1 MKLKKYE
8 YKVKKNIVNKELKEF
23 KDIYNK
29 LYPINLNG
37 VFNKCAYLLDV
48 PMEEIKEFAKKEQL
62 IDINYIPRV
71 HYNDKCV
78 NSKMDWHINLILIS
92 TIVNFANAQEIIKHF
107 DKDYPIAEL
116 TVDDIKTNL
125 VYWSN
130 NLHNNASKYINDY
143 LNHFNITNPDELLK
157 DKITYYSNHYKDI
170 DTITNGIDLYS
181 PMVNCQ
187 VHACVKLDQVNY
199 GNEDK
204 VFKKGVNIRVYGSE
218 RNESIKS
225 VRTLDG
231 SKCLYMPL
239 DIKMKLFSW
248 YYQDSK
254 SCRKYLRTIA
264 KDIFPNKKNEEHSIF
279 NLFTIMTVFNK
290 RNPDR
295 LIQLDDNS
303 IEILKEDLRHIF
315 NNYKDDTIIH
325 NVSLE
330 TSPVHQKATSELI
343 SIREDVVVKE
353 EEITLQNDS
362 IDEINEI
369 NKSESFEEWMNKPT
383 EMDNE
388 MDEFNNKLSND
399 DYFSKLVNGE
409 I

>member
-8 YKVKKNIVNKELKEF
+8 YEVKKNIVNKELKEF

-48 PMEEIKEFAKKEQL
+48 PMEEIKNYARQERL

-71 HYNDKCV
+71 HYSDKCV

-92 TIVNFANAQEIIKHF
+92 TIVNFVNTQEIIKHF
-107 DKDYPIAEL
+107 DKDYPLASL

-143 LNHFNITNPDELLK
+143 LNHFNITNPDELIK

-181 PMVNCQ
+181 PMVSCHIN
-187 VHACVKLDQVNY
+187 ACNKLDQVNY

-204 VFKKGVNIRVYGSE
+204 VFKKSVNIRVYGGE

-239 DIKMKLFSW
+239 EIKMKLFSW
-248 YYQDSK
+248 YNQDSK

-295 LIQLDDNS
+295 LSQLDDNS
-303 IEILKEDLRHIF
+303 IEILKEDLNHIF
-315 NNYKDDTIIH
+315 NNYKDDTVIR
-325 NVSLE
+325 NA
-330 TSPVHQKATSELI
+330 SPVHQKATSEVI

-353 EEITLQNDS
+353 EEIDVQNDS
-362 IDEINEI
+362 NDEI

-383 EMDNE
+383 EMD
-388 MDEFNNKLSND
+388 EFYDKLSND
-399 DYFSKLVNGE
+399 DFFSKLVNGE
-409 I
+409 IE

>member
-8 YKVKKNIVNKELKEF
+8 FEIKKNIVNKEMKEF

-48 PMEEIKEFAKKEQL
+48 PMEEIKNYARQERL

-71 HYNDKCV
+71 HYSDNNV

-92 TIVNFANAQEIIKHF
+92 TIVNFANTQVIIKHF
-107 DKDYPIAEL
+107 DKDYPLAEL

-125 VYWSN
+125 VYWTN

-187 VHACVKLDQVNY
+187 VHACIKLDQVNY

-204 VFKKGVNIRVYGSE
+204 VFKKSVNIRVYGSE

-231 SKCLYMPL
+231 SKCLYIPL
-239 DIKMKLFSW
+239 EIKMKLFSW
-248 YYQDSK
+248 YNQDSK

-264 KDIFPNKKNEEHSIF
+264 KDIFPNKKNEEGSIF
-279 NLFTIMTVFNK
+279 NLYKVMTAFNK

-295 LIQLDDNS
+295 LSKLDDNS
-303 IEILKEDLRHIF
+303 IEILKEDLNHIF
-315 NNYKDDTIIH
+315 GNYKDNTDI
-325 NVSLE
+325 LYA
-330 TSPVHQKATSELI
+330 SPVHQKATSEVI

-353 EEITLQNDS
+353 EELTLQNDY
-362 IDEINEI
+362 IDEMNEMNEMNEI

-383 EMDNE
+383 EI
-388 MDEFNNKLSND
+388 DEFNNKLSND
-399 DYFSKLVNGE
+399 DYFTKLVNGE

>member
-8 YKVKKNIVNKELKEF
+8 YEVKKNIVNKELKEF

-71 HYNDKCV
+71 HYSDKCV

-92 TIVNFANAQEIIKHF
+92 TIVNFANTQEIIKHF
-107 DKDYPIAEL
+107 DKDYPLASL

-130 NLHNNASKYINDY
+130 NLHNNASKYIKDY
-143 LNHFNITNPDELLK
+143 LNHFNITRPDELIK
-157 DKITYYSNHYKDI
+157 DKITYYSNHYKDL
-170 DTITNGIDLYS
+170 DTITTGIDLYS

-204 VFKKGVNIRVYGSE
+204 VFKKSVNIRVYGGE

-225 VRTLDG
+225 VRTIDG

-248 YYQDSK
+248 YNQDSK

-295 LIQLDDNS
+295 LSQLDDKS
-303 IEILKEDLRHIF
+303 IEILKEDLNHIF

-325 NVSLE
+325 SA
-330 TSPVHQKATSELI
+330 SPVHQKATSEVI

-353 EEITLQNDS
+353 EEIDDQNDS
-362 IDEINEI
+362 KEEINEI
-369 NKSESFEEWMNKPT
+369 NKSESFEECMNKPT
-383 EMDNE
+383 EI
-388 MDEFNNKLSND
+388 DEFNNKLSND
-399 DYFSKLVNGE
+399 DFFSKLVNGE

>member
-8 YKVKKNIVNKELKEF
+8 YEVNKNIVNKELKEF

-92 TIVNFANAQEIIKHF
+92 TIVNFANTQEIINHF
-107 DKDYPIAEL
+107 DKDYPLASL

-125 VYWSN
+125 VYWTN

-170 DTITNGIDLYS
+170 DTIINGIYLYS
-181 PMVNCQ
+181 PMVNCHIHQ
-187 VHACVKLDQVNY
+187 CIKLDQVNY
-199 GNEDK
+199 GNEDE
-204 VFKKGVNIRVYGSE
+204 VFKKNINIRVYGSE

-248 YYQDSK
+248 YNQDSK
-254 SCRKYLRTIA
+254 SCRKYLKEIS
-264 KDIFPNKKNEEHSIF
+264 KDIFPNKKNDEGSIF
-279 NLFTIMTVFNK
+279 NLYKVMTAFNK

-295 LIQLDDNS
+295 LSQLDDNS
-303 IEILKEDLRHIF
+303 IEILKEDLNYIF
-315 NNYKDDTIIH
+315 NNYKYDTIIH
-325 NVSLE
+325 NASSE
-330 TSPVHQKATSELI
+330 SSPVHQKATSEVI

-353 EEITLQNDS
+353 EEIDDQNDS
-362 IDEINEI
+362 KEEI

-383 EMDNE
+383 ERETTERELLYD
-388 MDEFNNKLSND
+388 KLSND
-399 DYFSKLVNGE
+399 DFFSKLVNGE
-409 I
+409 IE

>member
-71 HYNDKCV
+71 HYSDNNV

-92 TIVNFANAQEIIKHF
+92 TIVNFANTQAIIKHF
-107 DKDYPIAEL
+107 NKDYPIAEL

-130 NLHNNASKYINDY
+130 NLHNNASKYIKDY
-143 LNHFNITNPDELLK
+143 LNHFNITRPDELIK

-204 VFKKGVNIRVYGSE
+204 VFKKGVNIRVYGGE

-248 YYQDSK
+248 YNQDSR

-295 LIQLDDNS
+295 LSQLDDNS
-303 IEILKEDLRHIF
+303 IEILKEDLNHIF
-315 NNYKDDTIIH
+315 NNYKDDTVIH
-325 NVSLE
+325 NA
-330 TSPVHQKATSELI
+330 SPVHQKATSEVI
-343 SIREDVVVKE
+343 SIREDVVVNE
-353 EEITLQNDS
+353 EEIDDQNDS
-362 IDEINEI
+362 IDEMNEI
-369 NKSESFEEWMNKPT
+369 DKSELFEEVMNKPT

-388 MDEFNNKLSND
+388 MDEFYDKLSND
-399 DYFSKLVNGE
+399 DYFTKLVNGE
-409 I
+409 IE

>member
-8 YKVKKNIVNKELKEF
+8 YEVKKNIVNKELKEF

-92 TIVNFANAQEIIKHF
+92 TIVNFANTQEIIKHF

-143 LNHFNITNPDELLK
+143 LNHFNITNPDELIK

-170 DTITNGIDLYS
+170 DIITNGIDLYS

-231 SKCLYMPL
+231 SKCLYIPL
-239 DIKMKLFSW
+239 DIKMNLFSW

-254 SCRKYLRTIA
+254 SCRKYIRTIA

-295 LIQLDDNS
+295 LSKLDDNS
-303 IEILKEDLRHIF
+303 IEILKEDLNHIF
-315 NNYKDDTIIH
+315 NNYKDDTVIH
-325 NVSLE
+325 NATTE
-330 TSPVHQKATSELI
+330 YAPVHQKATSEVI
-343 SIREDVVVKE
+343 SIREDVVVNE
-353 EEITLQNDS
+353 EEIDDQNDS
-362 IDEINEI
+362 IDEIN
-369 NKSESFEEWMNKPT
+369 KSESYMNKPT
-383 EMDNE
+383 E

>member
-8 YKVKKNIVNKELKEF
+8 YEVKKNIVNKELKEF

-92 TIVNFANAQEIIKHF
+92 TIVNFANTQEIIKHF

-143 LNHFNITNPDELLK
+143 LNHFNITNPDELIK

-204 VFKKGVNIRVYGSE
+204 VFKKSVNIRVYGSE

-231 SKCLYMPL
+231 SKCLYIPL

-248 YYQDSK
+248 YNQDSK

-295 LIQLDDNS
+295 LSQLDDNS
-303 IEILKEDLRHIF
+303 IEIIKEDLNHIF
-315 NNYKDDTIIH
+315 NNYKDDTVIH
-325 NVSLE
+325 NA
-330 TSPVHQKATSELI
+330 SPVHQKATSELI
-343 SIREDVVVKE
+343 SIREDVVVNE
-353 EEITLQNDS
+353 EEIDDQNDS
-362 IDEINEI
+362 IDEID
-369 NKSESFEEWMNKPT
+369 KSELFEEVMNKPT

-388 MDEFNNKLSND
+388 MDEFYDKLSND
-399 DYFSKLVNGE
+399 DYFTKLVNGE
-409 I
+409 IE

>member
-8 YKVKKNIVNKELKEF
+8 YNIKKNIVNKELKEF

-48 PMEEIKEFAKKEQL
+48 PIEEIKNYARQESF

-71 HYNDKCV
+71 HYSDNNI

-92 TIVNFANAQEIIKHF
+92 TIVNFVNTQEIIKHF
-107 DKDYPIAEL
+107 DKDYPLAEL

-130 NLHNNASKYINDY
+130 NLHNNASKYIKDY
-143 LNHFNITNPDELLK
+143 LNHFNITNPDELIK
-157 DKITYYSNHYKDI
+157 DKINYYSNHYKDI

-181 PMVNCQ
+181 PMVSCHIN
-187 VHACVKLDQVNY
+187 ACNKLNQVNY

-204 VFKKGVNIRVYGSE
+204 VFKKSVNIRVYGGE

-231 SKCLYMPL
+231 SKCLYLPL
-239 DIKMKLFSW
+239 DIKMQLFSW
-248 YYQDSK
+248 YNKDSK
-254 SCRKYLRTIA
+254 SCRKYLKEIS
-264 KDIFPNKKNEEHSIF
+264 KDIFPNKKKEEGSIF
-279 NLFTIMTVFNK
+279 NLYKVITAFNK

-295 LIQLDDNS
+295 IINLDDNQ
-303 IEILKEDLRHIF
+303 IEILKDDLKTIF
-315 NNYKDDTIIH
+315 SYYKDSYEYAPVIKNDAME
-325 NVSLE
+325 NV
-330 TSPVHQKATSELI
+330 

-353 EEITLQNDS
+353 EEINDQNVS
-362 IDEINEI
+362 KDEGDMF
-369 NKSESFEEWMNKPT
+369 KFET
-383 EMDNE
+383 EE
-388 MDEFNNKLSND
+388 DECIPNGDKLSND
-399 DYFSKLVNGE
+399 DFFKQLMESV
-409 I
+409 

>member
-8 YKVKKNIVNKELKEF
+8 YEVKKNIVNKELKEF

-125 VYWSN
+125 VYWTN

-143 LNHFNITNPDELLK
+143 LNHFNITRPDELIK

-170 DTITNGIDLYS
+170 DIITNGIDLYS

-204 VFKKGVNIRVYGSE
+204 VFKKGVNIRIYGGE

-231 SKCLYMPL
+231 SKCLYIPL

-248 YYQDSK
+248 YNQDSK

-295 LIQLDDNS
+295 LSQLDDNS
-303 IEILKEDLRHIF
+303 IEILKEDLNHIF
-315 NNYKDDTIIH
+315 NNYKDDTVIH
-325 NVSLE
+325 NA
-330 TSPVHQKATSELI
+330 SPVHQKATSELI

-353 EEITLQNDS
+353 EEIDDQNDS
-362 IDEINEI
+362 KEEINI
-369 NKSESFEEWMNKPT
+369 SESFMNKPT
-383 EMDNE
+383 ER
-388 MDEFNNKLSND
+388 DEFNNKLSND
-399 DYFSKLVNGE
+399 DFFSKLVNGE

>member
-8 YKVKKNIVNKELKEF
+8 YEVNKNIVNKELKEF

-48 PMEEIKEFAKKEQL
+48 PMEEIKDFAKKAQL
-62 IDINYIPRV
+62 IDIHYIPRV

-92 TIVNFANAQEIIKHF
+92 TIVNFANTQEIIKHF
-107 DKDYPIAEL
+107 DKDYPLASL
-116 TVDDIKTNL
+116 TIDDIKTNL
-125 VYWSN
+125 AYWTN
-130 NLHNNASKYINDY
+130 NLHNNASKYIKDY

-170 DTITNGIDLYS
+170 DTIINGIDLYS
-181 PMVNCQ
+181 PMVNCHIHQ
-187 VHACVKLDQVNY
+187 CIKLDQVNY
-199 GNEDK
+199 GNEDE
-204 VFKKGVNIRVYGSE
+204 VFKKNINIRVYGSE

-239 DIKMKLFSW
+239 NIKMQLFSW
-248 YYQDSK
+248 YNQDSK
-254 SCRKYLRTIA
+254 SCRKYLKEIS
-264 KDIFPNKKNEEHSIF
+264 KDVFPNKKNDEGSIF
-279 NLFTIMTVFNK
+279 NLYKVMTAFNK

-295 LIQLDDNS
+295 LSQLDDNS
-303 IEILKEDLRHIF
+303 IEILKEDLNHIF

-325 NVSLE
+325 NATTE
-330 TSPVHQKATSELI
+330 YTPVHQKATSEVI

-353 EEITLQNDS
+353 EEIDDQNDS
-362 IDEINEI
+362 KEEI
-369 NKSESFEEWMNKPT
+369 NKSESFEEWLNKPT
-383 EMDNE
+383 ERELFYD
-388 MDEFNNKLSND
+388 KLSND
-399 DYFSKLVNGE
+399 DFFSKLKCGE

>member
-92 TIVNFANAQEIIKHF
+92 TIVNFANTQEIIKHF

-143 LNHFNITNPDELLK
+143 LNHFNITNPDELIK
-157 DKITYYSNHYKDI
+157 DKISYYSNHYKDI

-204 VFKKGVNIRVYGSE
+204 VFKKGVNIRIYGSE

-231 SKCLYMPL
+231 SKCLYIPL

-248 YYQDSK
+248 YNQDSK

-279 NLFTIMTVFNK
+279 NLFTVMTVFNK

-295 LIQLDDNS
+295 LSQLDDNS
-303 IEILKEDLRHIF
+303 IEILKEDLNHIF
-315 NNYKDDTIIH
+315 NKYKDDTVIH
-325 NVSLE
+325 NA
-330 TSPVHQKATSELI
+330 SPVHQKATSELI
-343 SIREDVVVKE
+343 SIREDVVVNE
-353 EEITLQNDS
+353 EEIDDQNVYNDA
-362 IDEINEI
+362 I
-369 NKSESFEEWMNKPT
+369 NKSESYMNKPT

-388 MDEFNNKLSND
+388 MDKLYDKLSND
-399 DYFSKLVNGE
+399 DYFTKLVNGE
-409 I
+409 IE

>member
-8 YKVKKNIVNKELKEF
+8 YEVKKNIVNKELKEF

-37 VFNKCAYLLDV
+37 VFNKCAYLLDI
-48 PMEEIKEFAKKEQL
+48 PMEEIKNYARQERL

-71 HYNDKCV
+71 HYSDKCV

-92 TIVNFANAQEIIKHF
+92 TIVNFVNTQEIIKHF
-107 DKDYPIAEL
+107 DKDYPLASL

-187 VHACVKLDQVNY
+187 VHACIKLDQVNY

-204 VFKKGVNIRVYGSE
+204 VFKKSVNIRVYGGE

-239 DIKMKLFSW
+239 DIKLKLFSW
-248 YYQDSK
+248 YNQDSK
-254 SCRKYLRTIA
+254 SCRKYIRTIA
-264 KDIFPNKKNEEHSIF
+264 KDIFPSKKNEEHSIF

-295 LIQLDDNS
+295 LSQLDDNT
-303 IEILKEDLRHIF
+303 IEVLKEDLNHIF

-325 NVSLE
+325 SATPE
-330 TSPVHQKATSELI
+330 YTPVHQKATSEVI

-353 EEITLQNDS
+353 EEIDDQNDS
-362 IDEINEI
+362 IDEI

-383 EMDNE
+383 ERDLFY
-388 MDEFNNKLSND
+388 DKLSND
-399 DYFSKLVNGE
+399 DFFSKLVNGE
-409 I
+409 IE

>member
-8 YKVKKNIVNKELKEF
+8 YEIKKNIVNKELKEF

-92 TIVNFANAQEIIKHF
+92 TIVNFANTQEIIKHF
-107 DKDYPIAEL
+107 DKDYPLASL
-116 TVDDIKTNL
+116 TADDIKTNL

-170 DTITNGIDLYS
+170 DTIINGIDLYS
-181 PMVNCQ
+181 PMVSCHIN
-187 VHACVKLDQVNY
+187 ACNKLNQVNY

-204 VFKKGVNIRVYGSE
+204 VFKKSVNIRVYGSE

-239 DIKMKLFSW
+239 EIKMKLFSW
-248 YYQDSK
+248 YNQDSR
-254 SCRKYLRTIA
+254 SCRKYLKEIS
-264 KDIFPNKKNEEHSIF
+264 KDVFPNKKNDEGSIF
-279 NLFTIMTVFNK
+279 NLYKVMTAFNK

-295 LIQLDDNS
+295 LSQLDDNS
-303 IEILKEDLRHIF
+303 IEILKEDLNHIF

-325 NVSLE
+325 N
-330 TSPVHQKATSELI
+330 THPVHQKATSEVI

-353 EEITLQNDS
+353 EEIDDQNVYNDAM
-362 IDEINEI
+362 NEI
-369 NKSESFEEWMNKPT
+369 NKSESYMNKPT

-388 MDEFNNKLSND
+388 MDNEMNKFYDKLSND
-399 DYFSKLVNGE
+399 DYFTKLVNGE
-409 I
+409 IE

>member
-8 YKVKKNIVNKELKEF
+8 FEVKKNIVNKELKEF

-37 VFNKCAYLLDV
+37 VFNKCAYLLDI
-48 PMEEIKEFAKKEQL
+48 PMEEIKKYARQERL

-92 TIVNFANAQEIIKHF
+92 TIVNFANTQVIIKHF
-107 DKDYPIAEL
+107 DKDYPLASL

-130 NLHNNASKYINDY
+130 NLHNNASKYIKDY
-143 LNHFNITNPDELLK
+143 LNHFNITNPDELIK
-157 DKITYYSNHYKDI
+157 DKITYYSNHYKDL

-181 PMVNCQ
+181 PMVSCQ
-187 VHACVKLDQVNY
+187 VHQFIKLDHINY
-199 GNEDK
+199 GQENEQ
-204 VFKKGVNIRVYGSE
+204 FKKCGVNIRVYGSE

-239 DIKMKLFSW
+239 EIKMQLFSW
-248 YYQDSK
+248 YNQDSK
-254 SCRKYLRTIA
+254 SCRKYIRTIA
-264 KDIFPNKKNEEHSIF
+264 KDIFPTKKKEEHSIF
-279 NLFTIMTVFNK
+279 NLFVIISIFNK

-295 LIQLDDNS
+295 LSQLNDNS
-303 IEILKEDLRHIF
+303 IEVLKEDLNHIF

-325 NVSLE
+325 NASLE
-330 TSPVHQKATSELI
+330 TSPVHQKATSEVI

-353 EEITLQNDS
+353 EEIDDQNDS
-362 IDEINEI
+362 KEEI
-369 NKSESFEEWMNKPT
+369 NKSESFKEWMNKPT
-383 EMDNE
+383 EI
-388 MDEFNNKLSND
+388 DEFNNKLSND
-399 DYFSKLVNGE
+399 DFFSKLVKGE

>member
-8 YKVKKNIVNKELKEF
+8 YEVNKNVVNKELKEF

-48 PMEEIKEFAKKEQL
+48 PMEEIKNYARQERL

-71 HYNDKCV
+71 HYSDNNV
-78 NSKMDWHINLILIS
+78 NSKMDWHINLILVS
-92 TIVNFANAQEIIKHF
+92 TIVNFVNAQEIIKHF
-107 DKDYPIAEL
+107 NKDYPIAEL

-130 NLHNNASKYINDY
+130 NLHNNASKYIKDY
-143 LNHFNITNPDELLK
+143 LNHFNITRPDELIK

-204 VFKKGVNIRVYGSE
+204 VFKKGVNIRVYGGE

-231 SKCLYMPL
+231 SKCLYIPL

-248 YYQDSK
+248 YNQDSK
-254 SCRKYLRTIA
+254 SCRKYLKEIS
-264 KDIFPNKKNEEHSIF
+264 KDIFPNKKNDDGSIF
-279 NLFTIMTVFNK
+279 NLYKVMTAFNK

-295 LIQLDDNS
+295 LSQLDDNS
-303 IEILKEDLRHIF
+303 IKVLKEDLNHIF
-315 NNYKDDTIIH
+315 NNYKDDTIFSSA
-325 NVSLE
+325 SLQS
-330 TSPVHQKATSELI
+330 SPVHQKANSEVI
-343 SIREDVVVKE
+343 SIREDVAVKE
-353 EEITLQNDS
+353 EEITTQNDS
-362 IDEINEI
+362 IDEI
-369 NKSESFEEWMNKPT
+369 NKSESFEEFMNKPT
-383 EMDNE
+383 EL
-388 MDEFNNKLSND
+388 DEFNNKLSND
-399 DYFSKLVNGE
+399 DFFSKLVNGE

>member
-8 YKVKKNIVNKELKEF
+8 YEVNKNIVNKELKEF

-92 TIVNFANAQEIIKHF
+92 TIVNFANTQEIINHF
-107 DKDYPIAEL
+107 DKDYPLASL

-125 VYWSN
+125 VYWTN

-170 DTITNGIDLYS
+170 DTIINGIYLYS
-181 PMVNCQ
+181 PMVNCHIHQ
-187 VHACVKLDQVNY
+187 CIKLDQVNY
-199 GNEDK
+199 GNEDE
-204 VFKKGVNIRVYGSE
+204 VFKKNINIRVYGSE

-248 YYQDSK
+248 YNQDSK
-254 SCRKYLRTIA
+254 SCRKYLKEIS
-264 KDIFPNKKNEEHSIF
+264 KDIFPNKKNDEGSIF
-279 NLFTIMTVFNK
+279 NLYKVMTAFNK

-295 LIQLDDNS
+295 LSQLDDNS
-303 IEILKEDLRHIF
+303 IEILKEDLNYIF
-315 NNYKDDTIIH
+315 NNYKYDTIIH
-325 NVSLE
+325 NASSE
-330 TSPVHQKATSELI
+330 SSPVHQKATSEVI

-353 EEITLQNDS
+353 EEIDDQNDS
-362 IDEINEI
+362 KEEI
-369 NKSESFEEWMNKPT
+369 NKSESFEEWMNKPIERETT
-383 EMDNE
+383 ERELFYD
-388 MDEFNNKLSND
+388 KLSND
-399 DYFSKLVNGE
+399 DFFSKLVNGE
-409 I
+409 IE

>member
-8 YKVKKNIVNKELKEF
+8 YEVKKNIVNKELKEF

-48 PMEEIKEFAKKEQL
+48 PMEEIKNYARQERL

-71 HYNDKCV
+71 HYSDKCV

-107 DKDYPIAEL
+107 DKDYPLASL

-187 VHACVKLDQVNY
+187 VHACNKLNQVNY

-204 VFKKGVNIRVYGSE
+204 VFKKSVNIRVYGGE

-248 YYQDSK
+248 YNQDSK

-264 KDIFPNKKNEEHSIF
+264 KDIFPNKKNEEGSIF

-295 LIQLDDNS
+295 LSQLDDNS
-303 IEILKEDLRHIF
+303 IEILKEDLNHIF
-315 NNYKDDTIIH
+315 NNYKDDTVIY
-325 NVSLE
+325 NA
-330 TSPVHQKATSELI
+330 SPVHQKATSEVI
-343 SIREDVVVKE
+343 SIREDVVIKE
-353 EEITLQNDS
+353 EEIAIQNDS
-362 IDEINEI
+362 NDEI

-383 EMDNE
+383 EL
-388 MDEFNNKLSND
+388 DEFNNKLSND
-399 DYFSKLVNGE
+399 EYFSKLVNEE

>member
-8 YKVKKNIVNKELKEF
+8 YEVKKNIVNKELKEF

-71 HYNDKCV
+71 HYSDNNV

-92 TIVNFANAQEIIKHF
+92 TIVNFANTQEIIKHF

-143 LNHFNITNPDELLK
+143 LNHFNITNPDELIK
-157 DKITYYSNHYKDI
+157 DKITYYSNHYKDL

-187 VHACVKLDQVNY
+187 VHACIKLYQVNY

-204 VFKKGVNIRVYGSE
+204 VFKKGVNIRVYGGE

-248 YYQDSK
+248 YNQDSK

-295 LIQLDDNS
+295 LSQLDDNS
-303 IEILKEDLRHIF
+303 VEVLKEDLNHIF
-315 NNYKDDTIIH
+315 NNYKDDTVIH
-325 NVSLE
+325 SATTE
-330 TSPVHQKATSELI
+330 YAPVNQKATSELI
-343 SIREDVVVKE
+343 SIREDVVVNKE
-353 EEITLQNDS
+353 EIDDQNDS
-362 IDEINEI
+362 IDEIN
-369 NKSESFEEWMNKPT
+369 KSESFMNKTT

-388 MDEFNNKLSND
+388 MDKLSND

>member
-8 YKVKKNIVNKELKEF
+8 YEVKKNIVNKELKEF

-48 PMEEIKEFAKKEQL
+48 PMEEIKEFAKKAQL
-62 IDINYIPRV
+62 IDINYVPRV

-92 TIVNFANAQEIIKHF
+92 TIVNFANTQEIIKHF
-107 DKDYPIAEL
+107 DKDYPLASL

-143 LNHFNITNPDELLK
+143 LNHFNITNPDEIIK

-187 VHACVKLDQVNY
+187 VHQFIKLDHINY
-199 GNEDK
+199 GQENEQ
-204 VFKKGVNIRVYGSE
+204 FKKCGVNIRVYGGE

-248 YYQDSK
+248 YNQDSK
-254 SCRKYLRTIA
+254 SCRKYIRTIA

-295 LIQLDDNS
+295 LTKLDDNS
-303 IEILKEDLRHIF
+303 IEVLKEDLNHIF
-315 NNYKDDTIIH
+315 NNYKDDTIVH
-325 NVSLE
+325 NATTE
-330 TSPVHQKATSELI
+330 YTPVHQKATSEVI

-353 EEITLQNDS
+353 EEIDVQNVS
-362 IDEINEI
+362 KEEI
-369 NKSESFEEWMNKPT
+369 NKSESIEEWLNELTEREPT
-383 EMDNE
+383 EREQFYD
-388 MDEFNNKLSND
+388 KLSND
-399 DYFSKLVNGE
+399 DYFTKLLNGE

>member
-8 YKVKKNIVNKELKEF
+8 YEVNKNIVNKELKEF

-48 PMEEIKEFAKKEQL
+48 PMEEIKNYARQERL

-71 HYNDKCV
+71 HYSDKCV

-107 DKDYPIAEL
+107 DKDYPLASL

-125 VYWSN
+125 VYWTN

-143 LNHFNITNPDELLK
+143 LNHFNITRPDELIK

-181 PMVNCQ
+181 PMVNCH
-187 VHACVKLDQVNY
+187 VHQCIKLDQVNY
-199 GNEDK
+199 GNEDE
-204 VFKKGVNIRVYGSE
+204 VFKKHINIRVYGGE

-248 YYQDSK
+248 YNQDSK
-254 SCRKYLRTIA
+254 SCRKYLKEIS
-264 KDIFPNKKNEEHSIF
+264 KDIFPNKKNDDGSIF
-279 NLFTIMTVFNK
+279 NLYKVMTAFNK

-295 LIQLDDNS
+295 LSQLDDNT
-303 IEILKEDLRHIF
+303 IEVLKEDLNVIF
-315 NNYKDDTIIH
+315 NCYKDDTVIH
-325 NVSLE
+325 NA
-330 TSPVHQKATSELI
+330 SPVHQKATSEVI

-353 EEITLQNDS
+353 EEIDDQNDS
-362 IDEINEI
+362 KEEI

-383 EMDNE
+383 EMD
-388 MDEFNNKLSND
+388 EFNNKLSND
-399 DYFSKLVNGE
+399 DFFSKLVNGE

>member
-8 YKVKKNIVNKELKEF
+8 YEVKKNIVNKELKEF

-92 TIVNFANAQEIIKHF
+92 TIVNFANTQEIINHF

-143 LNHFNITNPDELLK
+143 LNHFNITNPDELIK
-157 DKITYYSNHYKDI
+157 DKISYYSNHYKDI

-181 PMVNCQ
+181 PIVNCQ

-204 VFKKGVNIRVYGSE
+204 VFKKGVNIRIYGSE

-295 LIQLDDNS
+295 LSQLDDNS
-303 IEILKEDLRHIF
+303 IEILKEDLNHIF

-325 NVSLE
+325 SVSLE
-330 TSPVHQKATSELI
+330 TSPVHQKATSEVI

-353 EEITLQNDS
+353 EEIDDQNDS

-383 EMDNE
+383 EMD
-388 MDEFNNKLSND
+388 EFNNKLSND
-399 DYFSKLVNGE
+399 DYFTKLLNGE